1 MDNQELSML
10 FEDVMGDG
18 IVLSEDLIEVGTT
31 QKAYPDYLR
40 VEKRIVLSLDSKVN
54 PTKLE
59 ANCAYIYHDSLYLT
73 DEDGN
78 IAYIDCELTF
88 TPGTKAIKAKHLEY
102 KLAGGKRALHD
113 DMDAGHFGV
122 QLGQHPSIAMEQHRY
137 LNRYGAWRK
146 YEQDWAQLL
155 KEGHSVNLKAVFT
168 KEEGEGTYSGFWC
181 IRETIDGDEYSEFV
195 LTNDDLQ

>member
-1 MDNQELSML
+1 MDNQELDAL

-18 IVLSEDLIEVGTT
+18 VVLSDDLIEVGATK
-31 QKAYPDYLR
+31 KAYPDYLK
-40 VEKRIVLSLDSKVN
+40 VEKRIVLSLDSKAN
-54 PTKLE
+54 PAKLE
-59 ANCAYIYHDSLYLT
+59 ANCAYIYHDNLYLT

-78 IAYIDCELTF
+78 IAYIDCELVF
-88 TPGTKAIKAKHLEY
+88 TPNTKAIKAKHSEY
-102 KLAGGKRALHD
+102 KLVGGKRALHD

-137 LNRYGAWRK
+137 LNRYGVWRS
-146 YEQDWAQLL
+146 YEQGWLQLL

-168 KEEGEGTYSGFWC
+168 KGAEGTYSDYWC